1 MKIFTQIPTSTNSQR
16 LQESYRLLTTG
27 SQAKSILNHT
37 NMKKS
42 TSLVKTL
49 TYFLVV
55 FLVLIAINIKA
66 QLNIDWQHKAQITIE
81 STYID
86 ENLTNWTLV
95 FDQSFSAA
103 LTQDNGPLDADGTRP
118 SKASGEDIRFTSDAE
133 GSNELAFD
141 IRDWTTNNNPSSA
154 TCEVAVKIPVVSK
167 DDPTTIYMW
176 WGNAVATPYAAG
188 DPFGQYNAYDN
199 NTIAC
204 WTDGGGTSQRK
215 SASYTSTGSGGVTQ
229 GGVTGKIG
237 KATHYDGSDDHYALS
252 GNPIGSKRA
261 YTIEFLA
268 NSPYPS
274 LDVGEV
280 IYQEVPSSH
289 SDPTIASLFNY
300 NVGGTLSTFQA
311 VIDDAVSGIL
321 EIVDGTPSASTW
333 YHWACTFDGSDDAEL
348 FRNAVSKAS
357 NTQSIGALSNTD
369 KSTIGAKYTGSY
381 DEHYDGL
388 LDELRIS
395 SIVRSDAWLKAN
407 YHNQFNSAGFL
418 TFCSLLPDNSFTLSD
433 PTICTGETATITQS
447 GSEVG
452 VDYQLRIEGS
462 NVPVGNPIT
471 GTGLAITFDVTPG
484 STTVYNVFATNATT
498 SCEAELIDKSTV
510 SLNELPEVTIA
521 YGLPNPNP
529 QFFEMEVTNSVFNPY
544 SNYAA
549 DIDNDGD
556 LDVVNA
562 AQGFHDINWYE
573 NDGTGVFGPA
583 NLVSNSVFGPA
594 DIVVSDLD
602 GDNHLDIIS
611 ASEHDDK
618 IAWYKNDGLGNF
630 GPQQLIS
637 TSADGAYS
645 VFVADMDG
653 DGDQDV
659 LSASYNDDKVAWYE
673 NTDGLGSYGPQQ
685 VISNIADG
693 ARSVYAADLDN
704 DGDMDVISASYND
717 DKLAWYENDGNAN
730 PNFGSEIIISTSL
743 DGAFNVIVADLNGDN
758 HQDVVCA
765 AWRGHK
771 VVWFQNDGSASFPT
785 GEQLI
790 SDAISYPRNIFASDL
805 DNDGDQD
812 VLCASEGD
820 SKISWFTNN
829 GTGSFGSIN
838 VISSAIDGAL
848 HTFAADLDNDGDKD
862 VLSAGYYETSIQWY
876 QSNLLKPACEGSA
889 INFNEVAGDATSWTW
904 SSSDPVD
911 ISYVPDN
918 LSQSP
923 LISGI
928 EDGDI
933 ITVTVEDAN
942 TCTNSDNVTIYTD
955 PAPDDSFSLSDETSC
970 SGEMVEIIMS
980 SSEVGISYQL
990 RDDSNDSPVGATEN
1004 GTGSPISFFVSPT
1017 SSIQYNILASNILSD
1032 CSSELIDK
1040 SIITVLPLP
1049 TVSFNLLS
1057 DVCSST
1063 PAFDLN
1069 QGDPVGGI
1077 YTGKGITSS
1086 PEFDPAIAGAGK
1098 HILTYTYT
1106 GGNGCSDFARTTI
1119 NVNEPKVQILH
1130 GTPNNPI
1137 SFSETNIATTAA
1149 APELSQT
1156 ADLDGDGDQDMVYS
1170 IFSSDRIVWIE
1181 NDGTGNFVGGEKL
1194 ISTLADG
1201 PSSLFSA
1208 DLDNDGDID
1217 VMSASFLD
1225 KKIAWYENDG
1235 LGNFGVQQII
1245 SSSVNSANFVYA
1257 SDLDSDGYLDVL
1269 SISLIN
1275 DEIAWYKNDGSAN
1288 FGTQR
1293 IISTT
1298 ADGAINVH
1306 GADLD
1311 DDGDIDVL
1319 SSSIGDDKI
1328 AWYENTDGMG
1338 TFGAEQII
1346 TTLADRARYVFSAD
1360 LNNDGSMDVLSA
1372 SAEDNKIAWYENDG
1386 NGVFGVQ
1393 QIISSNAME
1402 AYMVRAADMDA
1413 DGDMDVI
1420 SASYD
1425 DDKIAWYENDGTG
1438 NFVLENIVSS
1448 SANGANSVYA
1458 SDLDND
1464 GDLDLISSSDLD
1476 KKVNGYE
1483 SNLLEAP
1490 CEGDIQFNE
1499 VGGDATSWTWTSS
1512 NPAVS
1517 FAPENTDQN
1526 PLVSNI
1532 ADGDEITVEVSNGT
1546 CTNTSSATL
1555 YINPLPDNTLAVS
1568 DPTVCAGEDATITV
1582 SNSVAGVSYQLRLD
1596 SDDSNVGAAIPGTGG
1611 DIDFILSAPA
1621 ASAVYNVLATN
1632 DATGCEA
1639 ELTDLANLTV
1649 NPLPTVTFGGFA
1661 YSLPITIPAAN
1672 VDGPDDLVDFPL
1684 LVSVVLDKTHVEDP
1698 NGYDI
1703 LFTDANGA
1711 ALDYERE
1718 SYNAT
1723 TGELLAWVRIPNLST
1738 NTDTEIQVLYGN
1750 PAISTDQTNPTDVW
1764 STRYSGVWHFE
1775 NSLNDAT
1782 IHGIDGTNVGTTTTA
1797 GQIGQA
1803 RNYVTGQY
1811 ITLPD
1816 NNTVGFNVD
1825 QFVFSAWIQI
1835 PDLTNQHPYM
1845 WIGNTGPVVENA
1857 FYATAVNSTEIPRLF
1872 VRDLVDLYNFS
1883 ANNPISINDWHYIVS
1898 IVDFSAATDNISIY
1912 VDGVF
1917 DGSTTIELSP
1927 DYTSGL
1933 PYERMRFGTD
1943 PLASLFFFQ
1952 GIGDEFRALRSS
1964 VSAGWIKTE
1973 FDNQLDPAAFINIGA
1988 ETVNAQLPEVC
1999 INDAPIILEGGT
2011 PAGGMY
2017 SGTGVSFT
2025 GTDYIFDPAV
2035 TGAGTFTLTYT
2046 YTDANTCSNSA
2057 TSDITVVPASAPPA
2071 VTNVVACEGT
2081 FIADLTAT
2089 GTNIIWYDDV
2099 ALTNQVGVGNSFNP
2113 LVSAPGEYTYYA
2125 TQATNG
2131 GCESMGTLATLT
2143 INDSPEPPASSGDI
2157 TECEADPVQTLDA
2170 NDALS
2175 STTGVTWYDASSGGS
2190 VVATPTLNAVGS
2202 VTYYAEFNDG
2212 TCSSLTRTAVVLTI
2226 NDSPEPPAS
2235 SGDITECEADPVQTL
2250 DANDALSSTTGVTWY
2265 DAAVGGA
2272 AVASPTLNAVGSVT
2286 YYAEFNDG
2294 TCSSLTRTAVVLT
2307 INDSPEPPAS
2317 SGDITE
2323 CEADPVQTLD
2333 ANDALSSTTG
2343 VTWYDAAVGGAA
2355 VASPTL
2361 NAVGSV
2367 TYYAEFNDGTCSSLT
2382 RTAVV
2387 LTINDSP
2394 EPPASSGDITE
2405 CEADPVQ
2412 TLDANDALSSTTG
2425 VTWYDAAVGGNVVAT
2440 PTLNAVGSVTYY
2452 AEFNDGTCS
2461 SLTRTAVVLTINDS
2475 PEPPASNGDITECE
2489 ADPVQTLDAN
2499 NALSSTTGVTWY
2511 DAAVG
2516 GSVVATPTLN
2526 SVGSV
2531 TYYAE
2536 FNDGTCSS
2544 LTRTAVV
2551 LTINDSPEPPASS
2564 GDITECE
2571 ADPVQTLDAND
2582 ALSSTTGV
2590 TWYDAAVGGA
2600 AVASPTLNS
2609 VGSVTYYAEFNDGTC
2624 SSLTRTAVVLTIND
2638 SPEPPASSGDITECE
2653 ADPVQT
2659 LDAND
2664 ALSSTTGVTWY
2675 DAAVGGAAVASPTLN
2690 AVGSVTYYAEF
2701 NDGTCS
2707 SLTRTAVVLTINDSP
2722 EPPTSTGDITECE
2735 ASPIQTLDAND
2746 ALSSTTGVTW
2756 YDAAVGGAA
2765 VASPTLN
2772 AVGSVTYYAEFNDGT
2787 CSSLT
2792 RTAVVLTINDS
2803 PEPPAS
2809 NGDITECEADPVQ
2822 TLDAN
2827 DALSS
2832 TTGVTWYDAA
2842 VGGSVV
2848 ATPTLNT
2855 VGSVT
2860 YYAEYSD
2867 GTCSSLTRT
2876 SVKLTITD
2884 DPSPPASTGDI
2895 TECEQSP
2902 IQTLD
2907 ANNALVST
2915 VNVTWYDAAVGGAIV
2930 ASPTLNAVGS
2940 VTYYAEFNDGICSSL
2955 TRTAVILTIND
2966 SPEPPASS
2974 GDITECEAD
2983 PVQTLDANDALSSTT
2998 GVTWY
3003 DAAVGG
3009 SVVATPTL
3017 NTVGS
3022 VTYYAEYS
3030 DGTCSSLTRT
3040 SVKLTI
3046 TDDPSPP
3053 ASTGDIT
3060 ECEQSPIQTLDANN
3074 ALVSTVNVTWYDA
3087 AVGGAIVASPTLNAV
3102 GSVTYYAEFNDGI
3115 CSSLTRTA
3123 VVLTIN
3129 DSPEP
3134 PASNGDITEC
3144 EADPVQTL
3152 DANDALS
3159 STTGV
3164 TWYDASSGGSVVATP
3179 TFNSVGSVTYY
3190 AEYNDGTCS
3199 SLTRTAVVLTINDSP
3214 EPPASSGDITECEA
3228 DPVQTLDANDALSS
3242 TTGVTWYDASS
3253 GGSVVATPTL
3263 NSVGSVT
3270 YYAEFSDG
3278 TCSSLSRTA
3287 VVLTINDSPE
3297 PPTSTGDITECEAS
3311 PIQTLDANDALSSTT
3326 GVTWYDA
3333 AVGGAAVASPTLNAV
3348 GSVTYYAEFNDG
3360 TCSSLTRTAVV
3371 LTINDSPEPPASN
3384 GDITECEAD
3393 PVQTLDANDALSS
3406 TTGVTWY
3413 DASSGG
3419 SVVATPTLN
3428 SVGSVTYYA
3437 EFSDGTCSSL
3447 SRTAVVLTIN
3457 DSPEPPTSTGD
3468 ITECEASPIQTLDAN
3483 DALSSTTGVTWYD
3496 AAVGGAAVASPTLN
3510 AVGSVTYYAEF
3521 NDGTCSSLT
3530 RTAVVLTINDSPEPP
3545 ASNGDITECEA
3556 DPVQTLDANDAL
3568 SSTTGVTWYDAAVGG
3583 SVVATPTLNTVGS
3596 VTYYAEYSDGTCSSL
3611 TRTSVKLTI
3620 TDDPSPPASTGD
3632 ITECEQS
3639 PIQTLDANNALVST
3653 VNVTWYDAAVGGAI
3667 VASPTLNAVGSVTYY
3682 AEFNDGI
3689 CSSLTRTAVILTIND
3704 SPEPPASSGDITECE
3719 ADPVQTL
3726 DANDALSST
3735 TGVTWYD
3742 AAVGGSV
3749 VATPT
3754 LNTVG
3759 SVTYYAEYSDG
3770 TCSSLTRTSV
3780 KLTITDDPSPPASTG
3795 DITECEQS
3803 PIQTLDANNALV
3815 STVNVTWYD
3824 AAVGGAI
3831 VASPTL
3837 NAVGSVTYYAEFNDG
3852 ICSSLTRTAVV
3863 LTINDSPEPP
3873 ASNGDITECEADPVQ
3888 TLDANDALSSTTG
3901 VTWYDAS
3908 SGGSVVATPT
3918 FNSVGSVTYY
3928 AEYNDGTCSSLTRT
3942 AVVLT
3947 INDSPEPP
3955 ASSGDITECEADPVQ
3970 TLDANDA
3977 LSSTTGVTW
3986 YDASSGGS
3994 VVATPTLNS
4003 VGSVTYYAEFS
4014 DGTCSSLS
4022 RTAVVL
4028 TINDSPEPP
4037 TSTGDITECEASPI
4051 QTLDANDALSS
4062 TTGVTWYDAAVG
4074 GAAVASPTLN
4084 AVGSVTYYAEFNDGT
4099 CSSLTRTAVVLTI
4112 NDSPE
4117 PPASNGD
4124 ITECE
4129 ADPVQTLDANDALS
4143 STTGVIWYDAAVGG
4157 NVVATPTLNSVGS
4170 VTYYAEFSDGT
4181 CSSLTRTAVV
4191 LTINDSPE
4199 PPASNGDITECEADP
4214 VQTLDAND
4222 ALSSTTGVTWYDAA
4236 VGGAIV
4242 ASPTLNS
4249 VGSVTYYA
4257 EYNDGTCSS
4266 LTRTAVVLTIN
4277 DSPEPPASN
4286 GDITECEADPV
4297 QTLDA
4302 NNALS
4307 STTGVTWYDASSG
4320 GSVVATPTLNSV
4332 GSVTYY
4338 AEYNDGTCSSLT
4350 RTAVVLTINDSP
4362 EPPASSGDIT
4372 ECEADPVQTLDA
4384 NDALSSTTG
4393 VTWYD
4398 ASSGGS
4404 VVATPTLNSVGSV
4417 TYYAEFSDGTCSSL
4431 SRTAVVLTINDSPEP
4446 PTSTGDITECE
4457 ASPIQT
4463 LDANDA
4469 LSSTT
4474 GVTWY
4479 DAAVGGAAVAS
4490 PTLNA
4495 VGSVTYYAEFNDGT
4509 CSSLTRTAVVLTIN
4523 DSPEPP
4529 ASNGD
4534 ITECE
4539 ADPVQT
4545 LDANDALSSTTGV
4558 TWYDAAVGG
4567 SVVATPTLNT
4577 VGSVTYYAEYS
4588 DGTCSS
4594 LTRTSVKLTITDDP
4608 SPPASTGDITECE
4621 QSPIQ
4626 TLDANNA
4633 LVSTV
4638 NVTWYDAAVGGA
4650 IVASPTLNAV
4660 GSVTYYAEFNDGI
4673 CSSLTRTAVILTI
4686 NDSPEPPASS
4696 GDITECEADPV
4707 QTLDANDALSSTT
4720 GVTWYDAAVGGSVV
4734 ATPTLNTV
4742 GSVTYYAEYSDGT
4755 CSSLTRTSVKLTI
4768 TDDPSPPAST
4778 GDITECEQSPIQ
4790 TLDANNALVSTVNVT
4805 WYDAAVGG
4813 AIVASPTLNAVGSVT
4828 YYAEF
4833 NDGIC
4838 SSLTRTAVVLTINDS
4853 PEPPAS
4859 NGDITECEA
4868 DPVQTLDANDAL
4880 SSTTGVT
4887 WYDASSGGSVVATPT
4902 FNSVGSVTYYAEYN
4916 DGTCSSLTRTAVV
4929 LTINDSPEPPA
4940 SSGDIT
4946 ECEADPV
4953 QTLDANDALSSTTG
4967 VTWYDAS
4974 SGGSVVA
4981 TPTLNSVGSVTYYA
4995 EFSDGT
5001 CSSLSRTAVVLTIND
5016 SPEPPTSTGD
5026 ITECEASPIQ
5036 TLDANDALSSTT
5048 GVTWYDAAV
5057 GGAAVASPTLNAVG
5071 SVTYYAEFNDGTCS
5085 SLTRTAVV
5093 LTINDSPEPPA
5104 SNGDITECEAD
5115 PVQTLDAND
5124 ALSSTTG
5131 VTWYDAAVG
5140 GSVVATPTL
5149 NTVGS
5154 VTYYAEYSDGTC
5166 SSLTRTSVKLTITD
5180 DPSPPASTGDIT
5192 ECEQS
5197 PIQTLDA
5204 NNALVSTV
5212 NVTWYDAAVGGAIVA
5227 SPTLNAVGSVT
5238 YYAEFNDG
5246 ICSSLT
5252 RTAVI
5257 LTINDSPEPP
5267 ASSGDITECEAD
5279 PVQTLDANDAL
5290 SSTTGVTW
5298 YDAAVGGSVVATP
5311 TLNTVGSVTYYA
5323 EYSDGTCSSLTR
5335 TSVKLTITDDPSPPA
5350 STGDIT
5356 ECEQSPIQTLDA
5368 NNALV
5373 STVNVTW
5380 YDAAVGGAI
5389 VASPTLNAV
5398 GSVTYYAEF
5407 NDGICS
5413 SLTRTAVILTINDS
5427 PEPPASSGDITEC
5440 EADPVQTLDAND
5452 ALSSTT
5458 GVTWYDAAVGG
5469 NVVATPTLNSV
5480 GSVTYYA
5487 EFNDGTCS
5495 SLTRTAVVLTIN
5507 DSPEPPASNGDITEC
5522 EADPVQ
5528 TLDANDALSSTT
5540 GVTWYDAAV
5549 GGAAVASPTLNAVGS
5564 VTYYAEFN
5572 DGTCSS
5578 LTRTA
5583 VVLTIN
5589 DSPEPPASNGDIIEC
5604 EADPVQTLDA
5614 NNALSSTTGV
5624 TWYDAA
5630 VGGAIVASPTLN
5642 SVGSVTYYAE
5652 YNDGT
5657 CSSLTRTAVVLTIND
5672 SPEPPASN
5680 GDIIECEA
5688 DPVQTLDANN
5698 ALSSTTGV
5706 TWYDAAVGGAI
5717 VASPT
5722 LNSVG
5727 SVTYY
5732 AEYNDGTCSSLTRT
5746 AVVLTINDSPEPPAS
5761 NGDIIECEADPVQT
5775 LDANNALSSTT
5786 GVTWYDAAV
5795 GGAIVASPT
5804 LNSVGSV
5811 TYYAEYNDGTC
5822 SSLTRTA
5829 VVLTINDSPEPPAS
5843 NGDIIECEADPIQT
5857 LDANDALSSTV
5868 GVTWYDAA
5876 VGGAAVA
5883 SPTLN
5888 AVGSVTYYA
5897 EFNDGTC
5904 SSLTR
5909 TAVVLTINDS
5919 PEPPASSGDITECE
5933 ADPIQTLDANDAL
5946 SSTVGV
5952 TWYDASSGG
5961 SVVTTPTLNSVGS
5974 VTYYAEFNDG
5984 TCSSLTRT
5992 AVVLTINEIPVIESV
6007 AITDVSGCHGDLTGS
6022 ICISATGGTPEYE
6035 YSIDGNEW
6043 SNENCFENLGAGS
6056 YTVVVRDANGCI
6068 TSLDVEISEPPL
6080 LTLLDVSIQ
6089 DVETC
6094 NGDASGGMIVTATGG
6109 TGILTY
6115 TITSGSTSYTNN
6127 DGVFTNLP
6135 AGFYQVGVEDENG
6148 CESSFDILFE
6158 IDEPPSI
6165 SITNVSVTDVST
6177 CSYNTNGSI
6186 EISADGGTG
6195 DLMYSIFGEEGPYQ
6209 SNPTFTDLGVGA
6221 YIIWVMDANGCMVEY
6236 DNNPVIVGGPDAIVI
6251 SDVFVTDVSGC
6262 NGNSN
6267 GSIIIVAGG
6276 GTGALTY
6283 SIFGEE
6289 GPYQSNP
6296 EFTDL
6301 GAGAYDIWIE
6311 DANGCRVTYEDNPVV
6326 VGEPPA
6332 IDITEVDV
6340 SDIVCYGSTDG
6351 TILITAEGGTG
6362 ALEYSISG
6370 NNPDTYQSNPE
6381 FTDLGAGA
6389 YEIWVGDAN
6398 GCTTEF
6404 ADNPVVIDEWDEIIV
6419 SEVIAESIGCN
6430 GELGRIEILA
6440 SGGSGTLEYSI
6451 NNGENYQ
6458 LSNLFTNLQ
6467 SDTYIVR
6474 VRYVGIGCFVY
6485 SPDNPVVI
6493 SDYTPMQASITKQ
6506 DVFPCNGDA
6515 NGSILVNATGGF
6527 GSKTYI
6533 LNGFAQSDPL
6543 FTDLPAGTYELVI
6556 EDERVCTYVYPEL
6569 IEITEPDA
6577 LLINEVTHYLDGL
6590 GCFGHSE
6597 GVIEINAEGG
6607 NGILSYSIDG
6617 EEYLSNGGLFTG
6629 LTGGTYEVSVR
6640 DENGCEIA
6648 YTDNPIEIFEN
6659 TEIVYNSVVYEDVTE
6674 CFGNENGLISI
6685 DAAGGTG
6692 ELEYSIDGGTSWL
6705 SDGEISGLGI
6715 GSYQIVIR
6723 DALGCERYY
6732 EGNPVVLTGP
6742 DPLEIESVI
6751 AFNASCYQSND
6762 GSIVISSPD
6771 AVLYSIDGGDSWQ
6784 ESSLF
6789 VGLAAGDYQVAIQD
6803 ESGCIFYY
6811 EEIVSIQEP
6820 GEILIEDVL
6829 VTDVSCDGSLGVIDI
6844 RLASNPS
6851 QMRYSIDGGITFS
6864 DEALFEGLLA
6874 GEYTIVVSSGFECNV
6889 PFEGNPV
6896 TVGDANEFAIEI
6908 TVNGGEV
6915 ACTMS
6920 EVILEAEA
6928 EGATQYNWSTGDE
6941 GSVITV
6947 QSNTAGPQ
6955 SYWCEVVRGDGCV
6968 NTDTVVVDYKAT
6980 PDVRI
6985 EQENEQVAYCVQQE
6999 VSLVATSSTDGVSY
7013 YWPASGISGA
7023 ENTVS
7028 SNEVGFFDYIVEAE
7042 NEFQCIARDTVTLE
7056 FDVCESG
7063 PTSIDIEL
7071 YPSPTDGPFTLRI
7084 NGAREKMD
7092 IFIYDIRGREVR
7104 SLIIKNNERTILE
7117 LQFDLS
7123 QELSGVY
7130 YVWVSQAGIQSAV
7143 KEVVLI
7149 D

>member
-2307 INDSPEPPAS
+2307 INDSPEPPAC

-2722 EPPTSTGDITECE
+2722 EPPASSGDITECE
-2735 ASPIQTLDAND
+2735 ADPVQTLDANNALSSTIGVTWYDAAVGGNVVATPTLNSVGSVTYYAEYNDGTCSSLTRTAVVLTINDSPEPPASNGDIIECEADPVQTLDANDALSSTTGVTWYDAAVGGAAVASPTLNTVGSVTYYAEFNDGTCSSLSRTAVVLTINDSPEPPASSGDITECEADPVQTLDANDALSSTTGVTWYDAAAGGAAVASPTLNAVGSVTYYAEFNDGTCSSLTRTAVVLTINDSPEPPASSGDITECEADPVQTLDANDALSSTTGVTWYDAAAGGAAVASPTLNAVGSVTYYAEFNDGTCSSLTRTAVVLTINDSPEPPASSGDITECEADPVQTLDANDALSSTTGVTWYDAAVGGNVVATPTLNAVGSVTYYAEFNDGTCSSLTRTAVVLTINDSPEPPASNGDITECEADPVQTLDANNALSSTTGVTWYDAAVGGSVVATPTLNSVGSVTYYAEFNDGTCSSLTRTAVVLTINDSPEPPASSGDITECEADPVQTLDANDALSSSVGVTWYDAAVGGAAVASPTLNSVGSVTYYAEFNDGICSSLTRTAVVLTINDSPEPPASSGDITECEADPVQTLDANDALSSTTGVTWYDAAVGGNVVATPTLNSVGSVTYYAEFNDGTCSSLTRTAVVLTINDSPEPPASNGDITECEADPVQTLDAND

-2827 DALSS
+2827 NALSS

-2842 VGGSVV
+2842 VGGNVV
-2848 ATPTLNT
+2848 ATPTLNS

-2860 YYAEYSD
+2860 YYAEYND
-2867 GTCSSLTRT
+2867 GT
-2876 SVKLTITD
+2876 
-2884 DPSPPASTGDI
+2884 
-2895 TECEQSP
+2895 
-2902 IQTLD
+2902 
-2907 ANNALVST
+2907 
-2915 VNVTWYDAAVGGAIV
+2915 
-2930 ASPTLNAVGS
+2930 
-2940 VTYYAEFNDGICSSL
+2940 
-2955 TRTAVILTIND
+2955 
-2966 SPEPPASS
+2966 
-2974 GDITECEAD
+2974 
-2983 PVQTLDANDALSSTT
+2983 
-2998 GVTWY
+2998 
-3003 DAAVGG
+3003 
-3009 SVVATPTL
+3009 
-3017 NTVGS
+3017 
-3022 VTYYAEYS
+3022 
-3030 DGTCSSLTRT
+3030 
-3040 SVKLTI
+3040 
-3046 TDDPSPP
+3046 
-3053 ASTGDIT
+3053 
-3060 ECEQSPIQTLDANN
+3060 
-3074 ALVSTVNVTWYDA
+3074 
-3087 AVGGAIVASPTLNAV
+3087 
-3102 GSVTYYAEFNDGI
+3102 

-3152 DANDALS
+3152 DANNALS

-3164 TWYDASSGGSVVATP
+3164 TWYDAAVGGSVVATP
-3179 TFNSVGSVTYY
+3179 TLNSVGSVTYYAEYNDGTCSSLTRTAVVLTINDSPEPPASNGDIIECEADPVQTLDANNALSSTTGVTWYDAAVGGNVVATPTLNSVGSVTYY

-3228 DPVQTLDANDALSS
+3228 DPVQTLDANNALSS

-3270 YYAEFSDG
+3270 YYAEF
-3278 TCSSLSRTA
+3278 
-3287 VVLTINDSPE
+3287 N
-3297 PPTSTGDITECEAS
+3297 
-3311 PIQTLDANDALSSTT
+3311 
-3326 GVTWYDA
+3326 
-3333 AVGGAAVASPTLNAV
+3333 
-3348 GSVTYYAEFNDG
+3348 
-3360 TCSSLTRTAVV
+3360 
-3371 LTINDSPEPPASN
+3371 
-3384 GDITECEAD
+3384 
-3393 PVQTLDANDALSS
+3393 
-3406 TTGVTWY
+3406 
-3413 DASSGG
+3413 
-3419 SVVATPTLN
+3419 
-3428 SVGSVTYYA
+3428 
-3437 EFSDGTCSSL
+3437 DGTCSSL

-3653 VNVTWYDAAVGGAI
+3653 VNVTWYDAAVGGA
-3667 VASPTLNAVGSVTYY
+3667 
-3682 AEFNDGI
+3682 
-3689 CSSLTRTAVILTIND
+3689 
-3704 SPEPPASSGDITECE
+3704 
-3719 ADPVQTL
+3719 
-3726 DANDALSST
+3726 
-3735 TGVTWYD
+3735 
-3742 AAVGGSV
+3742 
-3749 VATPT
+3749 
-3754 LNTVG
+3754 
-3759 SVTYYAEYSDG
+3759 
-3770 TCSSLTRTSV
+3770 
-3780 KLTITDDPSPPASTG
+3780 
-3795 DITECEQS
+3795 
-3803 PIQTLDANNALV
+3803 
-3815 STVNVTWYD
+3815 
-3824 AAVGGAI
+3824 
-3831 VASPTL
+3831 
-3837 NAVGSVTYYAEFNDG
+3837 
-3852 ICSSLTRTAVV
+3852 
-3863 LTINDSPEPP
+3863 
-3873 ASNGDITECEADPVQ
+3873 
-3888 TLDANDALSSTTG
+3888 
-3901 VTWYDAS
+3901 
-3908 SGGSVVATPT
+3908 
-3918 FNSVGSVTYY
+3918 
-3928 AEYNDGTCSSLTRT
+3928 
-3942 AVVLT
+3942 
-3947 INDSPEPP
+3947 
-3955 ASSGDITECEADPVQ
+3955 
-3970 TLDANDA
+3970 
-3977 LSSTTGVTW
+3977 
-3986 YDASSGGS
+3986 
-3994 VVATPTLNS
+3994 
-4003 VGSVTYYAEFS
+4003 
-4014 DGTCSSLS
+4014 
-4022 RTAVVL
+4022 
-4028 TINDSPEPP
+4028 
-4037 TSTGDITECEASPI
+4037 
-4051 QTLDANDALSS
+4051 
-4062 TTGVTWYDAAVG
+4062 
-4074 GAAVASPTLN
+4074 AVASPTLN

-4099 CSSLTRTAVVLTI
+4099 CSSLT
-4112 NDSPE
+4112 
-4117 PPASNGD
+4117 
-4124 ITECE
+4124 
-4129 ADPVQTLDANDALS
+4129 
-4143 STTGVIWYDAAVGG
+4143 
-4157 NVVATPTLNSVGS
+4157 
-4170 VTYYAEFSDGT
+4170 
-4181 CSSLTRTAVV
+4181 
-4191 LTINDSPE
+4191 
-4199 PPASNGDITECEADP
+4199 
-4214 VQTLDAND
+4214 
-4222 ALSSTTGVTWYDAA
+4222 
-4236 VGGAIV
+4236 
-4242 ASPTLNS
+4242 
-4249 VGSVTYYA
+4249 
-4257 EYNDGTCSS
+4257 
-4266 LTRTAVVLTIN
+4266 
-4277 DSPEPPASN
+4277 
-4286 GDITECEADPV
+4286 
-4297 QTLDA
+4297 
-4302 NNALS
+4302 
-4307 STTGVTWYDASSG
+4307 
-4320 GSVVATPTLNSV
+4320 
-4332 GSVTYY
+4332 
-4338 AEYNDGTCSSLT
+4338 
-4350 RTAVVLTINDSP
+4350 
-4362 EPPASSGDIT
+4362 
-4372 ECEADPVQTLDA
+4372 
-4384 NDALSSTTG
+4384 
-4393 VTWYD
+4393 
-4398 ASSGGS
+4398 
-4404 VVATPTLNSVGSV
+4404 
-4417 TYYAEFSDGTCSSL
+4417 
-4431 SRTAVVLTINDSPEP
+4431 
-4446 PTSTGDITECE
+4446 
-4457 ASPIQT
+4457 
-4463 LDANDA
+4463 
-4469 LSSTT
+4469 
-4474 GVTWY
+4474 
-4479 DAAVGGAAVAS
+4479 
-4490 PTLNA
+4490 
-4495 VGSVTYYAEFNDGT
+4495 
-4509 CSSLTRTAVVLTIN
+4509 
-4523 DSPEPP
+4523 
-4529 ASNGD
+4529 
-4534 ITECE
+4534 
-4539 ADPVQT
+4539 
-4545 LDANDALSSTTGV
+4545 
-4558 TWYDAAVGG
+4558 
-4567 SVVATPTLNT
+4567 
-4577 VGSVTYYAEYS
+4577 
-4588 DGTCSS
+4588 
-4594 LTRTSVKLTITDDP
+4594 
-4608 SPPASTGDITECE
+4608 E
-4621 QSPIQ
+4621 Q
-4626 TLDANNA
+4626 
-4633 LVSTV
+4633 
-4638 NVTWYDAAVGGA
+4638 
-4650 IVASPTLNAV
+4650 
-4660 GSVTYYAEFNDGI
+4660 F
-4673 CSSLTRTAVILTI
+4673 
-4686 NDSPEPPASS
+4686 
-4696 GDITECEADPV
+4696 
-4707 QTLDANDALSSTT
+4707 
-4720 GVTWYDAAVGGSVV
+4720 
-4734 ATPTLNTV
+4734 
-4742 GSVTYYAEYSDGT
+4742 
-4755 CSSLTRTSVKLTI
+4755 
-4768 TDDPSPPAST
+4768 
-4778 GDITECEQSPIQ
+4778 EQ
-4790 TLDANNALVSTVNVT
+4790 
-4805 WYDAAVGG
+4805 
-4813 AIVASPTLNAVGSVT
+4813 
-4828 YYAEF
+4828 
-4833 NDGIC
+4833 
-4838 SSLTRTAVVLTINDS
+4838 
-4853 PEPPAS
+4853 
-4859 NGDITECEA
+4859 
-4868 DPVQTLDANDAL
+4868 
-4880 SSTTGVT
+4880 
-4887 WYDASSGGSVVATPT
+4887 
-4902 FNSVGSVTYYAEYN
+4902 
-4916 DGTCSSLTRTAVV
+4916 
-4929 LTINDSPEPPA
+4929 
-4940 SSGDIT
+4940 
-4946 ECEADPV
+4946 
-4953 QTLDANDALSSTTG
+4953 
-4967 VTWYDAS
+4967 
-4974 SGGSVVA
+4974 
-4981 TPTLNSVGSVTYYA
+4981 
-4995 EFSDGT
+4995 
-5001 CSSLSRTAVVLTIND
+5001 
-5016 SPEPPTSTGD
+5016 
-5026 ITECEASPIQ
+5026 
-5036 TLDANDALSSTT
+5036 
-5048 GVTWYDAAV
+5048 
-5057 GGAAVASPTLNAVG
+5057 
-5071 SVTYYAEFNDGTCS
+5071 
-5085 SLTRTAVV
+5085 
-5093 LTINDSPEPPA
+5093 
-5104 SNGDITECEAD
+5104 
-5115 PVQTLDAND
+5115 
-5124 ALSSTTG
+5124 
-5131 VTWYDAAVG
+5131 
-5140 GSVVATPTL
+5140 
-5149 NTVGS
+5149 
-5154 VTYYAEYSDGTC
+5154 
-5166 SSLTRTSVKLTITD
+5166 
-5180 DPSPPASTGDIT
+5180 
-5192 ECEQS
+5192 
-5197 PIQTLDA
+5197 
-5204 NNALVSTV
+5204 
-5212 NVTWYDAAVGGAIVA
+5212 
-5227 SPTLNAVGSVT
+5227 
-5238 YYAEFNDG
+5238 
-5246 ICSSLT
+5246 
-5252 RTAVI
+5252 
-5257 LTINDSPEPP
+5257 
-5267 ASSGDITECEAD
+5267 
-5279 PVQTLDANDAL
+5279 
-5290 SSTTGVTW
+5290 
-5298 YDAAVGGSVVATP
+5298 
-5311 TLNTVGSVTYYA
+5311 
-5323 EYSDGTCSSLTR
+5323 
-5335 TSVKLTITDDPSPPA
+5335 
-5350 STGDIT
+5350 
-5356 ECEQSPIQTLDA
+5356 
-5368 NNALV
+5368 
-5373 STVNVTW
+5373 
-5380 YDAAVGGAI
+5380 
-5389 VASPTLNAV
+5389 
-5398 GSVTYYAEF
+5398 
-5407 NDGICS
+5407 
-5413 SLTRTAVILTINDS
+5413 
-5427 PEPPASSGDITEC
+5427 
-5440 EADPVQTLDAND
+5440 
-5452 ALSSTT
+5452 
-5458 GVTWYDAAVGG
+5458 
-5469 NVVATPTLNSV
+5469 
-5480 GSVTYYA
+5480 
-5487 EFNDGTCS
+5487 
-5495 SLTRTAVVLTIN
+5495 
-5507 DSPEPPASNGDITEC
+5507 
-5522 EADPVQ
+5522 
-5528 TLDANDALSSTT
+5528 
-5540 GVTWYDAAV
+5540 
-5549 GGAAVASPTLNAVGS
+5549 
-5564 VTYYAEFN
+5564 
-5572 DGTCSS
+5572 
-5578 LTRTA
+5578 
-5583 VVLTIN
+5583 
-5589 DSPEPPASNGDIIEC
+5589 
-5604 EADPVQTLDA
+5604 
-5614 NNALSSTTGV
+5614 
-5624 TWYDAA
+5624 
-5630 VGGAIVASPTLN
+5630 
-5642 SVGSVTYYAE
+5642 
-5652 YNDGT
+5652 
-5657 CSSLTRTAVVLTIND
+5657 
-5672 SPEPPASN
+5672 
-5680 GDIIECEA
+5680 
-5688 DPVQTLDANN
+5688 
-5698 ALSSTTGV
+5698 
-5706 TWYDAAVGGAI
+5706 
-5717 VASPT
+5717 
-5722 LNSVG
+5722 
-5727 SVTYY
+5727 
-5732 AEYNDGTCSSLTRT
+5732 
-5746 AVVLTINDSPEPPAS
+5746 
-5761 NGDIIECEADPVQT
+5761 
-5775 LDANNALSSTT
+5775 
-5786 GVTWYDAAV
+5786 
-5795 GGAIVASPT
+5795 
-5804 LNSVGSV
+5804 
-5811 TYYAEYNDGTC
+5811 
-5822 SSLTRTA
+5822 
-5829 VVLTINDSPEPPAS
+5829 
-5843 NGDIIECEADPIQT
+5843 
-5857 LDANDALSSTV
+5857 
-5868 GVTWYDAA
+5868 
-5876 VGGAAVA
+5876 
-5883 SPTLN
+5883 
-5888 AVGSVTYYA
+5888 
-5897 EFNDGTC
+5897 
-5904 SSLTR
+5904 
-5909 TAVVLTINDS
+5909 
-5919 PEPPASSGDITECE
+5919 
-5933 ADPIQTLDANDAL
+5933 
-5946 SSTVGV
+5946 
-5952 TWYDASSGG
+5952 
-5961 SVVTTPTLNSVGS
+5961 
-5974 VTYYAEFNDG
+5974 
-5984 TCSSLTRT
+5984 
-5992 AVVLTINEIPVIESV
+5992 
-6007 AITDVSGCHGDLTGS
+6007 
-6022 ICISATGGTPEYE
+6022 
-6035 YSIDGNEW
+6035 
-6043 SNENCFENLGAGS
+6043 
-6056 YTVVVRDANGCI
+6056 
-6068 TSLDVEISEPPL
+6068 
-6080 LTLLDVSIQ
+6080 
-6089 DVETC
+6089 
-6094 NGDASGGMIVTATGG
+6094 
-6109 TGILTY
+6109 
-6115 TITSGSTSYTNN
+6115 
-6127 DGVFTNLP
+6127 
-6135 AGFYQVGVEDENG
+6135 
-6148 CESSFDILFE
+6148 
-6158 IDEPPSI
+6158 EPPS
-6165 SITNVSVTDVST
+6165 
-6177 CSYNTNGSI
+6177 G
-6186 EISADGGTG
+6186 
-6195 DLMYSIFGEEGPYQ
+6195 
-6209 SNPTFTDLGVGA
+6209 
-6221 YIIWVMDANGCMVEY
+6221 
-6236 DNNPVIVGGPDAIVI
+6236 
-6251 SDVFVTDVSGC
+6251 
-6262 NGNSN
+6262 
-6267 GSIIIVAGG
+6267 
-6276 GTGALTY
+6276 
-6283 SIFGEE
+6283 
-6289 GPYQSNP
+6289 
-6296 EFTDL
+6296 
-6301 GAGAYDIWIE
+6301 
-6311 DANGCRVTYEDNPVV
+6311 
-6326 VGEPPA
+6326 
-6332 IDITEVDV
+6332 
-6340 SDIVCYGSTDG
+6340 
-6351 TILITAEGGTG
+6351 
-6362 ALEYSISG
+6362 
-6370 NNPDTYQSNPE
+6370 
-6381 FTDLGAGA
+6381 
-6389 YEIWVGDAN
+6389 
-6398 GCTTEF
+6398 
-6404 ADNPVVIDEWDEIIV
+6404 
-6419 SEVIAESIGCN
+6419 
-6430 GELGRIEILA
+6430 
-6440 SGGSGTLEYSI
+6440 
-6451 NNGENYQ
+6451 
-6458 LSNLFTNLQ
+6458 
-6467 SDTYIVR
+6467 
-6474 VRYVGIGCFVY
+6474 
-6485 SPDNPVVI
+6485 
-6493 SDYTPMQASITKQ
+6493 
-6506 DVFPCNGDA
+6506 
-6515 NGSILVNATGGF
+6515 
-6527 GSKTYI
+6527 
-6533 LNGFAQSDPL
+6533 
-6543 FTDLPAGTYELVI
+6543 
-6556 EDERVCTYVYPEL
+6556 
-6569 IEITEPDA
+6569 
-6577 LLINEVTHYLDGL
+6577 
-6590 GCFGHSE
+6590 
-6597 GVIEINAEGG
+6597 
-6607 NGILSYSIDG
+6607 
-6617 EEYLSNGGLFTG
+6617 
-6629 LTGGTYEVSVR
+6629 
-6640 DENGCEIA
+6640 
-6648 YTDNPIEIFEN
+6648 
-6659 TEIVYNSVVYEDVTE
+6659 
-6674 CFGNENGLISI
+6674 
-6685 DAAGGTG
+6685 
-6692 ELEYSIDGGTSWL
+6692 
-6705 SDGEISGLGI
+6705 
-6715 GSYQIVIR
+6715 
-6723 DALGCERYY
+6723 
-6732 EGNPVVLTGP
+6732 
-6742 DPLEIESVI
+6742 
-6751 AFNASCYQSND
+6751 
-6762 GSIVISSPD
+6762 
-6771 AVLYSIDGGDSWQ
+6771 
-6784 ESSLF
+6784 
-6789 VGLAAGDYQVAIQD
+6789 
-6803 ESGCIFYY
+6803 
-6811 EEIVSIQEP
+6811 
-6820 GEILIEDVL
+6820 
-6829 VTDVSCDGSLGVIDI
+6829 
-6844 RLASNPS
+6844 
-6851 QMRYSIDGGITFS
+6851 
-6864 DEALFEGLLA
+6864 
-6874 GEYTIVVSSGFECNV
+6874 
-6889 PFEGNPV
+6889 
-6896 TVGDANEFAIEI
+6896 
-6908 TVNGGEV
+6908 
-6915 ACTMS
+6915 
-6920 EVILEAEA
+6920 
-6928 EGATQYNWSTGDE
+6928 
-6941 GSVITV
+6941 
-6947 QSNTAGPQ
+6947 SNTRCQ
-6955 SYWCEVVRGDGCV
+6955 
-6968 NTDTVVVDYKAT
+6968 
-6980 PDVRI
+6980 
-6985 EQENEQVAYCVQQE
+6985 
-6999 VSLVATSSTDGVSY
+6999 
-7013 YWPASGISGA
+7013 
-7023 ENTVS
+7023 
-7028 SNEVGFFDYIVEAE
+7028 
-7042 NEFQCIARDTVTLE
+7042 
-7056 FDVCESG
+7056 
-7063 PTSIDIEL
+7063 
-7071 YPSPTDGPFTLRI
+7071 
-7084 NGAREKMD
+7084 
-7092 IFIYDIRGREVR
+7092 
-7104 SLIIKNNERTILE
+7104 
-7117 LQFDLS
+7117 
-7123 QELSGVY
+7123 
-7130 YVWVSQAGIQSAV
+7130 
-7143 KEVVLI
+7143 
-7149 D
+7149 

>member
-2590 TWYDAAVGGA
+2590 TWYDASSGGSV
-2600 AVASPTLNS
+2600 VATPTFNS
-2609 VGSVTYYAEFNDGTC
+2609 VGSVTYYAEYNDGTC

-2675 DAAVGGAAVASPTLN
+2675 DASSGGSVVATPTLN
-2690 AVGSVTYYAEF
+2690 SVGSVTYYAEF
-2701 NDGTCS
+2701 SDGTCS
-2707 SLTRTAVVLTINDSP
+2707 SLSRTAVVLTINDSP

-2809 NGDITECEADPVQ
+2809 NGDITECEADPVQTLDANDALSSTTGVTWYDAAVGGSVVATPTLNTVGSVTYYAEYSDGTCSSLTRTSVKLTITDDPSPPASTGDITECEQSPIQTLDANNALVSTVNVTWYDAAVGGAIVASPTLNAVGSVTYYAEFNDGICSSLTRTAVILTINDSPEPPASSGDITECEADPVQ

-3918 FNSVGSVTYY
+3918 LNTVGSVTYY

-3970 TLDANDA
+3970 TLDAND
-3977 LSSTTGVTW
+3977 
-3986 YDASSGGS
+3986 
-3994 VVATPTLNS
+3994 
-4003 VGSVTYYAEFS
+4003 
-4014 DGTCSSLS
+4014 
-4022 RTAVVL
+4022 
-4028 TINDSPEPP
+4028 
-4037 TSTGDITECEASPI
+4037 
-4051 QTLDANDALSS
+4051 
-4062 TTGVTWYDAAVG
+4062 
-4074 GAAVASPTLN
+4074 
-4084 AVGSVTYYAEFNDGT
+4084 
-4099 CSSLTRTAVVLTI
+4099 
-4112 NDSPE
+4112 
-4117 PPASNGD
+4117 
-4124 ITECE
+4124 
-4129 ADPVQTLDANDALS
+4129 
-4143 STTGVIWYDAAVGG
+4143 
-4157 NVVATPTLNSVGS
+4157 
-4170 VTYYAEFSDGT
+4170 
-4181 CSSLTRTAVV
+4181 
-4191 LTINDSPE
+4191 
-4199 PPASNGDITECEADP
+4199 
-4214 VQTLDAND
+4214 
-4222 ALSSTTGVTWYDAA
+4222 
-4236 VGGAIV
+4236 
-4242 ASPTLNS
+4242 
-4249 VGSVTYYA
+4249 
-4257 EYNDGTCSS
+4257 
-4266 LTRTAVVLTIN
+4266 
-4277 DSPEPPASN
+4277 
-4286 GDITECEADPV
+4286 
-4297 QTLDA
+4297 
-4302 NNALS
+4302 ALS